1 MVSINFEGVKQF
13 YASQP
18 DKAAA
23 QAAFDTLVNGTG
35 AGNDFIGWVDL
46 PVNYD
51 REEFARIQAAAKKI
65 QSDSKALVVIG
76 IGGSYLGARA
86 VVELLKSPNYNALP
100 KNTPDIYF
108 AGNGISSDAVTEILA
123 MIGDMLTIE
132 DPDTA
137 VRRLRSKV
145 ARS

>member
-1 MVSINFEGVKQF
+1 MVSINFEGAKQF

-76 IGGSYLGARA
+76 IGGSYLGARYA
-86 VVELLKSPNYNALP
+86 IRGGSKKIRNMMFVVLALLFIKMGYELL
-100 KNTPDIYF
+100 F
-108 AGNGISSDAVTEILA
+108 
-123 MIGDMLTIE
+123 
-132 DPDTA
+132 
-137 VRRLRSKV
+137 
-145 ARS
+145 

>member
-1 MVSINFEGVKQF
+1 MVSINFEGAKQF

-51 REEFARIQAAAKKI
+51 REEFVRIQAAAKKI
-65 QSDSKALVVIG
+65 RSDSKALVVIG

-86 VVELLKSPNYNALP
+86 VVEKPELQRSAQEHPGHL
-100 KNTPDIYF
+100 F
-108 AGNGISSDAVTEILA
+108 
-123 MIGDMLTIE
+123 
-132 DPDTA
+132 
-137 VRRLRSKV
+137 RRQRHFL
-145 ARS
+145 